1 METRRFEESM
11 LMSSFDLK
19 SVKKKK
25 RRKSSLRLASIY
37 LEVRS
42 ERNRAAFFFPPPSR
56 CRSVASRASSSTDG
70 GRGGDGERKV
80 MRLAAQLSTQESLLL
95 VK

>member
-19 SVKKKK
+19 SIKKKK
-25 RRKSSLRLASIY
+25 KRKSSLRLASIY
-37 LEVRS
+37 LEMRRKGS
-42 ERNRAAFFFPPPSR
+42 CAAFFFPPSW
-56 CRSVASRASSSTDG
+56 CRSVASRASSSTNMG
-70 GRGGDGERKV
+70 SGGERKV